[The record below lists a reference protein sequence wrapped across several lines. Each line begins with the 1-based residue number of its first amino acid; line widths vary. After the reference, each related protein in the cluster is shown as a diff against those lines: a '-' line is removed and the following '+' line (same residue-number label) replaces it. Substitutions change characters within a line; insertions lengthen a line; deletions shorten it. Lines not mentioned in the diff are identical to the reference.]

1 VSSTELFTILGTAV
15 TVAGAMA
22 AAGRWALSMSIREDM
37 QPLREAILGLKQ
49 TADQLSKEL
58 REAKVEQKEGR
69 DELHDAVQ
77 AIRDVLAN
85 HDKRITVLES
95 SPKPPARIRK
105 VG

>member
-1 VSSTELFTILGTAV
+1 VNAPELFTILGTAV
-15 TVAGAMA
+15 AVAGAMA
-22 AAGRWALSMSIREDM
+22 AAGRWVLAMSIREDM

-58 REAKVEQKEGR
+58 REAKAEQKEGR

-95 SPKPPARIRK
+95 SPKPPVRIRK
-105 VG
+105 AS